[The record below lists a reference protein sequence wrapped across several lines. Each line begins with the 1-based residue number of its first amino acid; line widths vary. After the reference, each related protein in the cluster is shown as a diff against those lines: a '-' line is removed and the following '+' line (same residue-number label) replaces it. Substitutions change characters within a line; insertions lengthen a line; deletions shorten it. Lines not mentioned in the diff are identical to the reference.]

1 MARSSPP
8 DDVVADPNHSRME
21 NGQTLERVT
30 FRATDDQLAALES
43 LVDADVYHS
52 RSEALRAGVQQL
64 LERHRG
70 SETDRD
76 DRVGSASR

>member
-1 MARSSPP
+1 MSRSPP
-8 DDVVADPNHSRME
+8 SEDVVADPNHSRLAD
-21 NGQTLERVT
+21 GRTLERVT
-30 FRATDDQLAALES
+30 FRATDEQLAALES

-64 LERHRG
+64 LERHRP

-76 DRVGSASR
+76 DQ

>member
-1 MARSSPP
+1 MSRSPSS
-8 DDVVADPNHSRME
+8 DDVVADPDHSRLAD
-21 NGQTLERVT
+21 GRTLERVT
-30 FRATDDQLAALES
+30 FRATGEQLAALES

-64 LERHRG
+64 LERHRS

-76 DRVGSASR
+76 DQ

>member
-1 MARSSPP
+1 MSHSSLPN
-8 DDVVADPNHSRME
+8 DVVADPDHSRME

-30 FRATDDQLAALES
+30 FRATDEQLAALEA
-43 LVDADVYHS
+43 LIDADVYHS

-64 LERHRG
+64 LEQHHG

-76 DRVGSASR
+76 DWDGSTSR